1 MARPPARFR
10 QDDVTRALRG
20 AEAAGRKVRH
30 TKIEPDGT
38 IVLVHDEPIAPAP
51 EQLPEPPPSVEVD
64 L

>member
-20 AEAAGRKVRH
+20 AKAAGRKVRH

-38 IVLVHDEPIAPAP
+38 MVLIHDEPIAPPP
-51 EQLPEPPPSVEVD
+51 ERQPEPTPAAEID